1 METHLSYLAWSA
13 LLCIVMWLPYVLE
26 RAQNWGLVAALGYPE
41 NPPDPAPWAQRLK
54 KAKNE
59 RLKNRAELLATTPKF
74 WMGAEAPDMPGISRR
89 YILARWITGDENEAF
104 SKTAVNRLW
113 AVLMGRGI
121 VHPVDM
127 FG

>member
-54 KAKNE
+54 KAHANMVE
-59 RLKNRAELLATTPKF
+59 NLAAFTALVLIAHVTDVDAGVGAALFFYGRLVHAIVYTLGLPYLRTAAFLV
-74 WMGAEAPDMPGISRR
+74 S
-89 YILARWITGDENEAF
+89 WIGMVVIF
-104 SKTAVNRLW
+104 FQV
-113 AVLMGRGI
+113 I
-121 VHPVDM
+121 
-127 FG
+127 